1 MVSVKSLFFFFDF
14 LVWCKLPIYFLYL
27 QIKRIMRYNPIEEID
42 KRMIAADVPV
52 ADLCTRAGL
61 SYTTFY
67 RWLQNPPRTLQL
79 INRLHDELETLEAER
94 GITATDEKLCN
105 ACGAIVA
112 AVPKPQD
119 AACVDQ
125 PQDATPD
132 DQPQDATPDDQP
144 SGG

>member
-1 MVSVKSLFFFFDF
+1 MVLVKSLFFFFFFDF

-112 AVPKPQD
+112 AVPQPQD
-119 AACVDQ
+119 ATCNDQ
-125 PQDATPD
+125 PQDATC
-132 DQPQDATPDDQP
+132 DDQP